1 MVVWMVVRMCVCLSV
16 VCLSIY
22 VSIYLF
28 ACLPAC
34 LPACRSRFLRIIQ
47 SRFIH
52 TCASP
57 LSAISDFVIAAL
69 NSLRSPLTNADKQKF
84 AEAFL
89 KYAMDVLERCVA
101 LSRALGATVY
111 FGVCNPTPTLV
122 AIIST
127 HDVGQ
132 RSPDGC
138 RAGRRS
144 DAGSGSR
151 SLWPL
156 QRLPVVPP
164 DRHGLAS

>member
-1 MVVWMVVRMCVCLSV
+1 MSV

-34 LPACRSRFLRIIQ
+34 LPACRSRFFANHPIE
-47 SRFIH
+47 IH

-101 LSRALGATVY
+101 LFLPPSYPRTTWVSALPTDAELGDEAMPEVVHALFGLYNVCRSYRLTATV
-111 FGVCNPTPTLV
+111 
-122 AIIST
+122 
-127 HDVGQ
+127 
-132 RSPDGC
+132 
-138 RAGRRS
+138 
-144 DAGSGSR
+144 
-151 SLWPL
+151 
-156 QRLPVVPP
+156 
-164 DRHGLAS
+164 